1 MKITAAML
9 RKHGA
14 CKYQV
19 KIFCKEWPNGAV
31 VNEKNALRAVELELD
46 VGWLATNLLS
56 GAAWVSYRKARD
68 AAWAKHRKA
77 EVAAWAKRRAAGDAA
92 MGVSSYWFDLKASGA
107 KRCKA
112 VALAFVEAVKKM
124 EKKRG

>member
-14 CKYQV
+14 CEYQV

-56 GAAWVSYRKARD
+56 VAVWASYRKARD
-68 AAWAKHRKA
+68 AASAAYRKA
-77 EVAAWAKRRAAGDAA
+77 ADVAETQ
-92 MGVSSYWFDLKASGA
+92 YQ
-107 KRCKA
+107 KA
-112 VALAFVEAVKKM
+112 VALAFVDAVKQM
-124 EKKRG
+124 EKRGRR